1 MSKKDTKY
9 LFTADRPT
17 TGMVSVSQIQ
27 TFLSCRKKWKYNYI
41 DNLTPRIDKKYLTVG
56 KLCHVGMQTAMTTL
70 WIYRGTSVENPWKM
84 ALNDGIAAM
93 GDEWSK
99 YMEGTPILPEE
110 KPDLD
115 QMYLDAVSVFTQA
128 FEEFEPWKWEVV
140 SVIHDKKEVP
150 ALELHFCVPCPP
162 TKGLHGFIDAILR
175 HRETGCVWCVDYK
188 FRKSLSPD
196 EDETFNIQNAVYSYA
211 CMKMGIQIAGTLTW
225 QHVNTPAADPAIL
238 KNGTAVSRSKI
249 KTTWKHYRQFLVEHG
264 EDPDQYEEEMVP
276 KLADIEW
283 FRATLEYRNEDT
295 IRNIWSQCV
304 TPAARGIRSAYN
316 KNADNHR
323 SMYPWNC
330 KMCQY
335 QSLCQAGLRG
345 YDEQDI
351 IQREYTRRNDN
362 KVVDTPE
369 GSVI

>member
-1 MSKKDTKY
+1 MKDTKY
-9 LFTADRPT
+9 LFNPERPT
-17 TGMVSVSQIQ
+17 FGMVSVSQIQ
-27 TFLSCRKKWKYNYI
+27 TFLSCKRKWHYNYI

-56 KLCHVGMQTAMTTL
+56 KLCHLGMQKAMYHL
-70 WIYRGTSVENPWKM
+70 WQDSGNWCI
-84 ALNDGIAAM
+84 ALSHGIEAIKE
-93 GDEWSK
+93 GWSE
-99 YMEGTPILPEE
+99 YMEETLLLPEE
-110 KPDLD
+110 IPDME
-115 QMYLDAVSVFTQA
+115 QMREDALSVFRQA
-128 FEEFEPWKWEVV
+128 FQEFEPWRWEVL
-140 SVIHDKKEVP
+140 SIWRNKRPEP

-175 HRETGCVWCVDYK
+175 DKETGCVWCVDYK

-211 CMKMGIQIAGTLTW
+211 CMKMGIQIAGTMTW
-225 QHVNTPAADPAIL
+225 QHVNTPAADPAVL
-238 KNGTAVSRSKI
+238 KNGAVSRAKI
-249 KTTWKHYRQFLVEHG
+249 KTTWEHYEQFLMDHN
-264 EDPDQYEEEMVP
+264 EDPHMYEEEMIP

-295 IRNIWSQCV
+295 IREIWSQCV
-304 TPAARGIRSAYN
+304 VPAAKGIKSAYN
-316 KNADNHR
+316 RSANNYR

-345 YDEQDI
+345 YDERDI
-351 IQREYTRRNDN
+351 IQREYTRRGDN

-369 GSVI
+369 NSVVQ